1 MFLKEIDGGL
11 GLPSTEVPAV
21 LLPFFFLNFSQF
33 SFCTC
38 EIIILRTFKTT
49 LTKPPLLSHAS

>member
-21 LLPFFFLNFSQF
+21 LLPFFFF
-33 SFCTC
+33 
-38 EIIILRTFKTT
+38 FK
-49 LTKPPLLSHAS
+49 LLPVLLLHV

>member
-21 LLPFFFLNFSQF
+21 LLPFFFFLNFSQF

-38 EIIILRTFKTT
+38 EIVILRT
-49 LTKPPLLSHAS
+49 L

>member
-21 LLPFFFLNFSQF
+21 LLPFFFFL
-33 SFCTC
+33 
-38 EIIILRTFKTT
+38 IL
-49 LTKPPLLSHAS
+49 PVLLLHV